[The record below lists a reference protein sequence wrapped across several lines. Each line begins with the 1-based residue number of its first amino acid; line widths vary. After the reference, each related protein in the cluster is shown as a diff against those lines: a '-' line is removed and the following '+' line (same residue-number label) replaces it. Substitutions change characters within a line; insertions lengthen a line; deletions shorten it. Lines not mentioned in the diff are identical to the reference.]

1 MSNFIYYLFTLLI
14 LLMLLCIYQ
23 MSIIPKPYNQQE
35 GFTTYFR
42 QSIRPHIR
50 NIRSIHNTVSY
61 HVNNNFINLIKSLG
75 FQ

>member
-1 MSNFIYYLFTLLI
+1 
-14 LLMLLCIYQ
+14 
-23 MSIIPKPYNQQE
+23 MSIIPKPYNKQE

-61 HVNNNFINLIKSLG
+61 HVNNNFTNFRKSLG